1 MNAALAALAPGEI
14 HARSA
19 SVNRNLSLMRELPA
33 AAWVMGFVSFGA
45 EVRTHELL
53 RTLLADGRHVCV
65 PSFDSVGQRYICS
78 EVKHF
83 DWDLKEGLLGIPE
96 PRHDAVRPVHADKI
110 DAWLVP
116 GLAFDKHGNR
126 LGRGRGYFDQ
136 LLRDARGVKIALAYD
151 FQLINEVPVEPH
163 DVRLD
168 FIVTETQIVH
178 CKRTDQ

>member
-1 MNAALAALAPGEI
+1 MNESLAAVTPGEA

-19 SVNRNLSLMRELPA
+19 TLHKLLAGMHELTSA
-33 AAWVMGFVSFGA
+33 EWLMGFVSFGA
-45 EVRTHELL
+45 EVHTHELL
-53 RTLLADGRHVCV
+53 RALIADGRHVCV
-65 PSFDSVGQRYICS
+65 PSFDPVGQRYICS
-78 EVKHF
+78 ELKHF
-83 DWDLKEGLLGIPE
+83 DWDMKEGALGILE

-136 LLRDARGVKIALAYD
+136 LLHGARGVKIALAYD
-151 FQLINEVPVEPH
+151 FQLVSEVPVEPH